1 MPFLPVPTD
10 DDSGLNRRQ
19 VVQARKAEAATA
31 LELHRYGL
39 AARFR
44 AQVDIYDSQ
53 ALADANRAA
62 VSEEMDLVDYGLS
75 RAGTSAAKV
84 EMTARAAQ
92 RMATINDRR
101 IMRRFGSS

>member
-1 MPFLPVPTD
+1 MSFLPVPTD

-19 VVQARKAEAATA
+19 VVQARKAEASTA
-31 LELHRYGL
+31 LELYRYGL
-39 AARFR
+39 GARFR

-62 VSEEMDLVDYGLS
+62 VSEEMDLVEYGLS
-75 RAGTSAAKV
+75 RAGTSAAKI

-101 IMRRFGSS
+101 IMRRFGG